1 MGSIDYSY
9 KVNEFINFFYNS
21 DLVEYDYAI
30 NIEKCCIDSKKIYV
44 IYDADI
50 SLLKS
55 ISTYY
60 ISLIKNLEQDYLCI
74 FTSGCSSLK
83 YEEIIFG
90 YMQGNTYINKVL
102 GFSMNVLQDWIVNEK
117 FKNIGERTI
126 EEILKKQGSL
136 TIEGM
141 VNMSM
146 EEALSDSQEKEE
158 LSSIYISLFSN
169 YTNIE

>member
-90 YMQGNTYINKVL
+90 YMQGITYINNLL